1 MTTRMLILPVLALVA
16 ACACVAGPDEAR
28 FTAGSPPVEEAVRL
42 VRMAPIDGDAR
53 ADTRLGRSCLSTDW
67 ASNNGY
73 LYFDVS
79 RAWLRRHGEPPY
91 RLELTVEYLDT
102 GSDRIAVQ
110 YDAMGA
116 DVAAN
121 FREVAWSKGGTGQ
134 WRSRTVTLEQ
144 AEFRNAQHG
153 LADFRIGCGPDG
165 DEWVAGL
172 ILRVISA
179 AQKAARVRPRPA
191 PTLPPQRDRCLPLAG
206 VRIVNTA
213 PATVAEGMALARLRE
228 RLALVGAA
236 SSRVSTGPTLVL
248 GRWRPSLGRRYPRTA
263 ELIARLRSEKE
274 RFRRRDGYVVCLE
287 RPAPNPTVCAVWL
300 SEPGAA
306 FAMADL
312 QRNSLREGR
321 APILL
326 LGRQD
331 HVEAPALER
340 RELYINIGYG
350 LGRAGITVETWDIA
364 RWRQAIDDL
373 ALARYNAWSF
383 YLWGDCELMHPSSVQ
398 NAALNRRV
406 HETLREAIRYSHR
419 RGMRVGMHF
428 SPSMMPREIWDAHPE
443 MRSKLEYAY
452 PGAVCPSNA
461 QARPLM
467 EEVYGGEIDWFREC
481 DFFSIWFY
489 DVGGCF
495 CDVCRKPEQQLAS
508 LLWQVKTFGR
518 SVKRANPRAEY
529 QVMTWAIWRY
539 ERMHRYSIR
548 EQFVRQVQ
556 RECTALGLRLS
567 MADGALI
574 DPDCTPLFGLMRRA
588 GIPAASF
595 LYQTNIETGQPF
607 VLLLGRYFAR
617 HVPQALKAG
626 ADRVFLMRIE
636 AGSKVADDLL
646 AGEFLWQPD
655 VQPARA
661 LMTVARTVTG
671 DTAAAGHAWEALSR
685 MNDFAWFGLV
695 GGGATE
701 AKGRAIARQAQAAVA
716 ASPGPLR
723 RRLEWLA
730 GAGEAYAIL
739 GVAAEARENED
750 QPALLA
756 ANSRFTEAMAR
767 TSLFRGQAV
776 GAPYWQE
783 LFLKSL
789 VRYFQNGFSSMAF

>member
-1 MTTRMLILPVLALVA
+1 MKPRRTLLPTLALLA
-16 ACACVAGPDEAR
+16 AWPAHAEPDVAR
-28 FTAGSPPVEEAVRL
+28 FAAGSPPVEEAVRF

-53 ADTRLGRSCLSTDW
+53 AAVRVDRTCLGTDW
-67 ASNNGY
+67 AGNNGY
-73 LYFDVS
+73 IYFDVS
-79 RAWLRRHGEPPY
+79 RAWLRSHGEPPY
-91 RLELTVEYLDT
+91 RLELKVEYLDA

-121 FREVAWSKGGTGQ
+121 FREAAWSKGDTGQ
-134 WRSRTVTLEQ
+134 WRTRTVTLEQ

-165 DEWVAGL
+165 DEWIAGL
-172 ILRVISA
+172 SLRVLSA
-179 AQKAARVRPRPA
+179 ARQAAPMRLRPA
-191 PTLPPQRDRCLPLAG
+191 PTLPAQRERCLSLAG
-206 VRIVNTA
+206 ARIVTIT
-213 PATVAEGMALARLRE
+213 PPTVAEGIALDRLRQ
-228 RLALVGAA
+228 RLAQVGGT
-236 SSRVSTGPTLVL
+236 SRPATTGPALLV
-248 GRWRPSLGRRYPRTA
+248 GRWRDGFARRYPRTA
-263 ELIARLRSEKE
+263 GLIARLRADKQ

-287 RPAPNPTVCAVWL
+287 RAGPRATVCAVGL
-300 SEPGAA
+300 AEQGAA

-312 QRNSLREGR
+312 QRNTLRQNG
-321 APILL
+321 APVLL
-326 LGRQD
+326 LGSADRVD
-331 HVEAPALER
+331 APALER

-350 LGRAGITVETWDIA
+350 LGRPGITVETWNIA

-383 YLWGDCELMHPSSVQ
+383 YLWGDCELIHPSSVQ

-428 SPSMMPREIWDAHPE
+428 SPSMMPREIWDARPE
-443 MRSKLEYAY
+443 MRSKLEYTY
-452 PGAVCPSNA
+452 PGTVCPSNA
-461 QARPLM
+461 QARPLIA
-467 EEVYGGEIDWFREC
+467 EVHGGEIDWFREC
-481 DFFSIWFY
+481 DFFSLWFY

-495 CDVCRKPEQQLAS
+495 CDLCRKPEQQLAS
-508 LLWQVKTFGR
+508 LLWQVKTFGAM
-518 SVKRANPRAEY
+518 VKRANPRAEY

-539 ERMHRYSIR
+539 ERMHHYSIR
-548 EQFVRQVQ
+548 ERFVQQVQ
-556 RECTALGLRLS
+556 RECAALGLRLS

-574 DPDCTPLFGLMRRA
+574 DPGCTPLFGLMRRA
-588 GIPAASF
+588 GIPSASF

-607 VLLLGRYFAR
+607 VLLLSRYFAR
-617 HVPQALKAG
+617 HVPQAFRAG

-636 AGSKVADDLL
+636 AGSKLADDLL

-655 VQPARA
+655 VPASRA

-671 DTAAAGHAWEALSR
+671 DAVAARHAWEAMSR
-685 MNDFAWFGLV
+685 MDEFAWYGLS
-695 GGGATE
+695 GGGASA
-701 AKGRAIARQAQAAVA
+701 AKGRAIARQAQEAVA
-716 ASPGPLR
+716 TSPAPLR
-723 RRLEWLA
+723 QRLEWLA
-730 GAGEAYAIL
+730 GAGDAYAIL
-739 GVAAEARENED
+739 GAAAEARENED

-756 ANSRFTEAMAR
+756 ADRRFTEAMGR

-789 VRYFQNGFSSMAF
+789 VRYFQNGFSAMAF

>member
-1 MTTRMLILPVLALVA
+1 MTLRRLLLPALALASMGARGAEPEVA
-16 ACACVAGPDEAR
+16 LYA
-28 FTAGSPPVEEAVRL
+28 AGSPPVEESVRL

-53 ADTRLGRSCLSTDW
+53 AGTRLGRACLGTDW

-73 LYFDVS
+73 LYFDVN

-91 RLELTVEYLDT
+91 RLELTVEYLDA

-121 FREVAWSKGGTGQ
+121 FREAAWSKGDSGE
-134 WRSRTVTLEQ
+134 WRTRTVTLEQ
-144 AEFRNAQHG
+144 AELRNAQHG

-165 DEWVAGL
+165 DEWISGL
-172 ILRVISA
+172 TLRVFSA
-179 AQKAARVRPRPA
+179 AQQATRVRPRPA
-191 PTLPPQRDRCLPLAG
+191 PTLPPQRERCLSLVGA
-206 VRIVNTA
+206 RIVTTA
-213 PATVAEGMALARLRE
+213 PPTVAEGIALDRLRG
-228 RLALVGAA
+228 RLAHVGGA
-236 SSRVSTGPTLVL
+236 SSRVATRTTLVV
-248 GRWRPSLGRRYPRTA
+248 GRWRPGLAQRYPRTA
-263 ELIARLRSEKE
+263 ALVARLRSEKGSY
-274 RFRRRDGYVVCLE
+274 RQRDGYVVCLE
-287 RPAPNPTVCAVWL
+287 RPGPSPTVCAVGL
-300 SEPGAA
+300 AEHGAA

-312 QRNSLREGR
+312 QRSSLRGSR
-321 APILL
+321 APLLL
-326 LGRQD
+326 LGPEDR
-331 HVEAPALER
+331 VEAPALER

-350 LGRAGITVETWDIA
+350 LGRPGITVETWDID

-383 YLWGDCELMHPSSVQ
+383 YLWGDCELIHPSSVQ

-428 SPSMMPREIWDAHPE
+428 SPSMMPREIWDAYPE
-443 MRSKLEYAY
+443 TRSKLEYTY
-452 PGAVCPSNA
+452 PGTVCPSNA
-461 QARPLM
+461 RARPLI
-467 EEVYGGEIDWFREC
+467 EEVHGGEIDWFREC

-495 CDVCRKPEQQLAS
+495 CEVCRKPEQQLAS
-508 LLWQVKTFGR
+508 LLWQVRTFGR
-518 SVKRANPRAEY
+518 LVTRANPRAEY

-539 ERMHRYSIR
+539 ERRHRYSIR

-556 RECTALGLRLS
+556 RECAALGLRLS

-574 DPDCTPLFGLMRRA
+574 DPGCTPLFGLMRRA

-595 LYQTNIETGQPF
+595 LYQTNIETGPPIVQ
-607 VLLLGRYFAR
+607 LLSRYFAR
-617 HVPQALKAG
+617 HVPRALRAG
-626 ADRVFLMRIE
+626 ADRVFHMRIE

-646 AGEFLWQPD
+646 AGEFLWQPN

-661 LMTVARTVTG
+661 LVTVARAVTG
-671 DTAAAGHAWEALSR
+671 DIAAARHAWEALSR
-685 MNDFAWFGLV
+685 MDDFAWYGLS
-695 GGGATE
+695 GGGASE
-701 AKGRAIARQAQAAVA
+701 AKGRAIARQAKAAVA
-716 ASPGPLR
+716 GSTDPLR

-730 GAGEAYAIL
+730 GAGDAYAIL
-739 GVAAEARENED
+739 GAATEARENED
-750 QPALLA
+750 QPALVA
-756 ANSRFTEAMAR
+756 ADRRFTEAMSR
-767 TSLFRGQAV
+767 TSLFCGQTV